1 MTSLPPERPDSAA
14 SRGSGESPGT
24 HNDAATTETS
34 GTEREGVEA
43 RLTEVTAPAGGPEPG
58 RPGFGGHRVDL
69 WVQILLVLGVS
80 VGASALWSVLSLAEV
95 LTTTGIADSQAS
107 MNQSTS
113 PSPVFDVLR
122 QLLAVVLALV
132 PVLLALYFLA
142 GSAGQLKTVL
152 RRIGLDFKAPLPDLA
167 LGALLFLVMGLGT
180 LGLYQAGRA
189 LGITAELTTNAG
201 GTEWWNVVLLIVQ
214 AVRHSLVEEVIVV
227 AFLADRLFRVGWS
240 WPAVLVSTAVLRG
253 SYHLYQGIG
262 PALGNVVMGLV
273 FLWIYRKTGR
283 IMPLVIAHF
292 LLDAVG
298 FLAGAY
304 FFG

>member
-1 MTSLPPERPDSAA
+1 MEPMSSLPPEPADRRTPAA
-14 SRGSGESPGT
+14 ADATAG
-24 HNDAATTETS
+24 HHDDAA
-34 GTEREGVEA
+34 
-43 RLTEVTAPAGGPEPG
+43 PAHRAEPA
-58 RPGFGGHRVDL
+58 FGGQRLDL
-69 WVQILLVLGVS
+69 WLQILVVLGVS

-95 LTTTGIADSQAS
+95 ATTTGIADSQAT
-107 MNQSTS
+107 MNRAMSA
-113 PSPVFDVLR
+113 SPVFDVLR
-122 QLLAVVLALV
+122 QVLTIVLAFV
-132 PVLLALYFLA
+132 PVVLALYFLA
-142 GSAGQLKTVL
+142 GSAGQLRTVV
-152 RRIGLDFKAPLPDLA
+152 RRIGLDFTAPLPDVA

-201 GTEWWNVVLLIVQ
+201 GTEWWNILLLLAQ
-214 AVRHSLVEEVIVV
+214 ALRHSLVEEVIVV
-227 AFLADRLFRVGWS
+227 AFLADRLLRVGWS
-240 WPAVLVSTAVLRG
+240 WPMVLIGTALLRG

-273 FLWIYRKTGR
+273 FLWIYRRTGR

-298 FLAGAY
+298 FLAGAW

>member
-1 MTSLPPERPDSAA
+1 MTSAQPEQPADPGPRTPRHRALDAAVDPGLDTHDDAPAAAA
-14 SRGSGESPGT
+14 S
-24 HNDAATTETS
+24 A
-34 GTEREGVEA
+34 
-43 RLTEVTAPAGGPEPG
+43 
-58 RPGFGGHRVDL
+58 PGFGGLRTDL

-80 VGASALWSVLSLAEV
+80 LGASALWSILNLAETM
-95 LTTTGIADSQAS
+95 TTVGIADSQAQ
-107 MNQSTS
+107 MNTAQS

-122 QLLAVVLALV
+122 QCLGILLAFV
-132 PVLLALYFLA
+132 PVVLALYFLA
-142 GSAGQLKTVL
+142 GSAGQLKSVV
-152 RRIGLDFKAPLPDLA
+152 RQIGLDFKAPWPDLG
-167 LGALLFLVMGLGT
+167 LGLLLFLVMGLGT

-201 GTEWWNVVLLIVQ
+201 GTEWWNIALLVAQ
-214 AVRHSLVEEVIVV
+214 AVRHSVVEEVIVV
-227 AFLADRLFRVGWS
+227 AFLADRLLRVGWS
-240 WPAVLVSTAVLRG
+240 WPAVLIGSAVLRG

-273 FLWIYRKTGR
+273 FLWLYRKTGR

-292 LLDAVG
+292 LLDVVG